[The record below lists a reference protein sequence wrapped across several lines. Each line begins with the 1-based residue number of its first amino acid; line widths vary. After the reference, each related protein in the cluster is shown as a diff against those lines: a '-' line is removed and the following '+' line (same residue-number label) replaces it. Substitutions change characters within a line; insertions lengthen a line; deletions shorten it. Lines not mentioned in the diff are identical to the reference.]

1 MILAVL
7 PFVGELLRW
16 EVRYL
21 NLVCGQAQA
30 EVSQGPD
37 QSLRIEGTAKNAD
50 WYSAIYTLN
59 DRVLSHWRPGQGSQR
74 YETWFTEGGFVEEQ
88 RWSFDPT
95 GIDTWRRQW
104 KQGAWQ
110 TSEGRRTGGPGLEDP
125 VSAFFRLRIEPGP
138 GPWSFPV
145 FSGKSSWTLTVTPVG
160 TVYPAQ
166 GPDGAVPAQ
175 DYTLTTAH
183 RGDLEQKGRLVL
195 TLSNDEARLP
205 LALVAHTNVGAIRA
219 RLVSRRPPR

>member
-1 MILAVL
+1 MLLAVL

-21 NLVCGQAQA
+21 NLVCGHAQA
-30 EVSQGPD
+30 EVSPGPD
-37 QSLRIEGTAKNAD
+37 DTVLIEGTAQNAD
-50 WYSAIYTLN
+50 WYSAIYTLD
-59 DRVLSHWRPGQGSQR
+59 DRVVSHWRPGEGSLR
-74 YETWFTEGGFVEEQ
+74 YETWFKEGGFIEEQ
-88 RWSFDPT
+88 RWRFDPT

-110 TSEGRRTGGPGLEDP
+110 ESTRRRAGGPGLEDP
-125 VSAFFRLRIEPGP
+125 VSAFFRLRSEPGP

-145 FSGKSSWTLTVTPVG
+145 FSGKITWTLTVTPQGPVH
-160 TVYPAQ
+160 TVQ

-175 DYTLTTAH
+175 DYALTTAH

-195 TLSNDEARLP
+195 TLSDDAERVP
-205 LALVAHTNVGAIRA
+205 LALVAHTNVGALRA